1 MMKTGSSNLE
11 LELMGIELE
20 LEKNRKFKEED
31 VFFDQMD
38 DDIILPELNE

>member
-38 DDIILPELNE
+38 DDIILPELE

>member
-31 VFFDQMD
+31 VFLNQMYD
-38 DDIILPELNE
+38 ETILPEWE

>member
-20 LEKNRKFKEED
+20 LEKNRRFKEED
-31 VFFDQMD
+31 VFLDQMD
-38 DDIILPELNE
+38 DDIILPEWE

>member
-20 LEKNRKFKEED
+20 LKKNRRFKEEED
-31 VFFDQMD
+31 VFLDQMD
-38 DDIILPELNE
+38 DDIILPEWE

>member
-1 MMKTGSSNLE
+1 MKTGSSNLE

-38 DDIILPELNE
+38 DDIILPELE

>member
-1 MMKTGSSNLE
+1 MLKTGDSNLE

-20 LEKNRKFKEED
+20 LKKNRKLKEEEE

-38 DDIILPELNE
+38 DEIILPE